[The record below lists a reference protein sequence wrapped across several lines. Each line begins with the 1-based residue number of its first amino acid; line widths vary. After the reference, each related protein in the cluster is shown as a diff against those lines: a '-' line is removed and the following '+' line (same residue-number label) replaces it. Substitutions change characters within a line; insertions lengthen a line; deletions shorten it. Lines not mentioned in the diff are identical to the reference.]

1 MGILTNLIS
10 WYFFVGLVLGF
21 AASRAWQLVKVCRL
35 DKRRPLP
42 DGKRRSKW
50 RAVSVDPRWMAG
62 AIAVAFLGWSVLQT
76 NANENENERIAAG
89 AVAFAQA
96 TRQCQTELTEAI
108 VERAKVAAE
117 YNAESERQR
126 VALSNWLRVLLSPPP
141 DLARLPGNDPARQQW
156 ALGVTAAYYDEIQR
170 SQIEQ
175 AESAKRRPPLP
186 DPRCD

>member
-1 MGILTNLIS
+1 MMTNLVS
-10 WYFFVGLVLGF
+10 WSPIVGFVLGF
-21 AASRAWQLVKVCRL
+21 AANRLAHLLRVIWL
-35 DKRRPLP
+35 DKHRPLSSVP
-42 DGKRRSKW
+42 RSKW
-50 RAVSVDPRWMAG
+50 QAVAVDPRAFAALVMV
-62 AIAVAFLGWSVLQT
+62 AVVSWSVYRTQE
-76 NANENENERIAAG
+76 NANENERIAAE

-108 VERAKVAAE
+108 VERAKVTAE

-126 VALSNWLRVLLSPPP
+126 VALSNALRVLLSPPP

-156 ALGVTAAYYDEIQR
+156 ALGVTAACYDEIQR